1 MSVFAL
7 KILAVA
13 TMLIDHVCYV
23 SALAGFLAFSSP
35 LYHIG
40 RGVGLVAFLLFA
52 FLIHLLMTIHHL
64 QVQLE

>member
-40 RGVGLVAFLLFA
+40 RGLSKSSALHCMESSGDHSAL
-52 FLIHLLMTIHHL
+52 
-64 QVQLE
+64 